1 MSTCYILLVTL
12 LCLHVTPSSNFHQ
25 KPHTATYS
33 LSTHKASPAAI
44 LWESSKHICSFL
56 QAPHVTNWGVGGRL
70 LKFSQ
75 QIICF
80 CLLYLLSGIAA
91 GVKQPLQNYYSTLR
105 QRNRAWFDTRV
116 GEGSVEGS
124 VCFVWWS
131 AVEVRSC
138 ARSLVIKYPS
148 LVLIRL

>member
-1 MSTCYILLVTL
+1 MLHFVNDITVSTCYILLMTL

-25 KPHTATYS
+25 KPHTAACS
-33 LSTHKASPAAI
+33 LPTLKAFPAAI
-44 LWESSKHICSFL
+44 LWESSKHLCNLL
-56 QAPHVTNWGVGGRL
+56 QAPHVTNWGFAGSL
-70 LKFSQ
+70 LKFRTRFYV
-75 QIICF
+75 C

-116 GEGSVEGS
+116 GEDSVECS

-131 AVEVRSC
+131 AVESGV
-138 ARSLVIKYPS
+138 ARA
-148 LVLIRL
+148 VLS